1 MLVSHYLETFRNNKD
16 MEKKSQN
23 DHENS
28 FFSFCQLQLFWN
40 MKTNLYTDEEGKNR
54 DSGIADR
61 LEYIM
66 QKITESLSGS
76 ALDFYKREFDF
87 FEKVTGISGEI
98 K

>member
-1 MLVSHYLETFRNNKD
+1 
-16 MEKKSQN
+16 
-23 DHENS
+23 
-28 FFSFCQLQLFWN
+28 
-40 MKTNLYTDEEGKNR
+40 MKTNIYTDDEGKTR
-54 DSGIADR
+54 DAGIADH
-61 LEYIM
+61 LDYII

>member
-1 MLVSHYLETFRNNKD
+1 
-16 MEKKSQN
+16 MEKESQN

-28 FFSFCQLQLFWN
+28 FFSFCHLQLFWN

-66 QKITESLSGS
+66 QKITESLSGN

>member
-1 MLVSHYLETFRNNKD
+1 MCHRSPTSAAMVCASYYKL
-16 MEKKSQN
+16 
-23 DHENS
+23 NS
-28 FFSFCQLQLFWN
+28 FPITKIFLQLFWN

-66 QKITESLSGS
+66 GKITESLSGS
-76 ALDFYKREFDF
+76 ALEFYKREFDF

>member
-1 MLVSHYLETFRNNKD
+1 
-16 MEKKSQN
+16 MEKESQN

-28 FFSFCQLQLFWN
+28 FFPFCQLQLFWN

-54 DSGIADR
+54 DNGIADR

-66 QKITESLSGS
+66 QKITESLSGN